1 MHFLCLKTPQITD
14 FLHRVSPRLPES
26 AAKVAVSV
34 LWVSLRLKKHRTL
47 LFHTSTQLYACVFG
61 CLFGQNSIF
70 LQFSGAKS
78 ALLSQPKAKLLPSVP
93 RTSFLEPC
101 SCFLQHFSQSFPG
114 SAEHKCSKPRK
125 TPKNAKLG
133 FSHASAIFFAEKHFV
148 GCRYIYNKTL
158 LTCTNDSPSKKVH
171 FQNFHRP

>member
-1 MHFLCLKTPQITD
+1 MSAPGCLNPLQKLQ
-14 FLHRVSPRLPES
+14 LVSCGFATLE
-26 AAKVAVSV
+26 
-34 LWVSLRLKKHRTL
+34 KHRTL
-47 LFHTSTQLYACVFG
+47 LFHTSTQVYACVFG

-70 LQFSGAKS
+70 FCNFLVLNRHFYHNQRQNYCLLCLAPAFSSLAAAFCNTFHKVFLVPLSTS
-78 ALLSQPKAKLLPSVP
+78 AQNHEKH
-93 RTSFLEPC
+93 
-101 SCFLQHFSQSFPG
+101 Q
-114 SAEHKCSKPRK
+114 
-125 TPKNAKLG
+125 KNAKLG

>member
-1 MHFLCLKTPQITD
+1 MGL
-14 FLHRVSPRLPES
+14 
-26 AAKVAVSV
+26 
-34 LWVSLRLKKHRTL
+34 LRLKKHHTR
-47 LFHTSTQLYACVFG
+47 LFHTSTQVYACVFG

-78 ALLSQPKAKLLPSVP
+78 ALLSQPKANYCLLCLAPAFSSLAAAFCNTFHKVFLVP
-93 RTSFLEPC
+93 LSTSAQNHEKH
-101 SCFLQHFSQSFPG
+101 Q
-114 SAEHKCSKPRK
+114 
-125 TPKNAKLG
+125 KNAKLG